1 VVTNPPYGERMLSAA
16 TANEGIGSLM
26 GELHDSGWGLFA
38 LSGDASFEEE
48 VGRMRSQV
56 FGRGRERESG
66 QCMRGE
72 RERKRER
79 ASERERARETK
90 REGGRKEGRA
100 RALYVCVIRLIRPL
114 HAVWLCR
121 CEDTCARLTAN
132 NNSPAMHACSHEYS
146 AKRRKLYNG
155 KIPCQLF
162 QYFGEVPRERRRNPG
177 VCGVCVC
184 ARVVCAFVSS

>member
-1 VVTNPPYGERMLSAA
+1 MVTNPPYGERMLSAA

-72 RERKRER
+72 REKERE
-79 ASERERARETK
+79 SERARESERDK
-90 REGGRKEGRA
+90 EGGREEGR
-100 RALYVCVIRLIRPL
+100 
-114 HAVWLCR
+114 
-121 CEDTCARLTAN
+121 
-132 NNSPAMHACSHEYS
+132 
-146 AKRRKLYNG
+146 K
-155 KIPCQLF
+155 
-162 QYFGEVPRERRRNPG
+162 GEG
-177 VCGVCVC
+177 IVCVC
-184 ARVVCAFVSS
+184 YTPYTPAARCMALQMRGYLCTAYRQQQLTRNARMLS